1 MKVLTVERFAVSDRG
16 LTIWVSEA
24 LILALQADP
33 TSVVLAVDDTIHNPD
48 SGYLRQRSGVACDDR
63 FPRCAG
69 VIEATDKE
77 IELLTGAGY
86 RLTDLRNAGASDL
99 LKAL

>member
-1 MKVLTVERFAVSDRG
+1 MIVLTVERVPLSQSH
-16 LTIWVSEA
+16 TIWISEA
-24 LILALQADP
+24 SILAMHADP
-33 TSVVLAVDDTIHNPD
+33 ASVVLAVDDTIHRPD
-48 SGYLRQRSGVACDDR
+48 SDYLRPPSEHFEDHR
-63 FPRCAG
+63 PRCAD
-69 VIEATDKE
+69 VIEATDEE